1 MKKGEGVYV
10 YVLFFLERNSMTF
23 KIPKG
28 SELRKNMNTI
38 KYLVYI
44 YKKTSQYR
52 LYEIYKVAL
61 LKLCQWVRQNYTP
74 NLFS

>member
-44 YKKTSQYR
+44 Y
-52 LYEIYKVAL
+52 I
-61 LKLCQWVRQNYTP
+61 
-74 NLFS
+74 